1 MSEHMLVKSA
11 TLILLASIG
20 ISAAEHQRDWQTG
33 KLLDTDRNRYF
44 AGTFTPA
51 GPNGHG
57 QFGYPLYRAIQDYVI
72 DAGTY
77 IYVAEER
84 VRPKSKPVNLVIN
97 APVKYA
103 IEKRKLY
110 VIDDDGK
117 EHEAQIVK
125 QILKQ

>member
-1 MSEHMLVKSA
+1 MKRQMLPKSMV
-11 TLILLASIG
+11 LMLLGLSI
-20 ISAAEHQRDWQTG
+20 STAAHQRDWQTG

-44 AGTFTPA
+44 AGTFTPP
-51 GPNGHG
+51 GPNGPG
-57 QFGYPLYRAIQDYVI
+57 QFGYPLYRAFQDYVI
-72 DAGTY
+72 DVGTY
-77 IYVAEER
+77 VYVAEER

-97 APVKYA
+97 AAVKYA

-110 VIDDDGK
+110 VIDNDGK